1 VLTPGQAAH
10 CRVAEALLRDLPSDS
25 LVTADGAYDTNAVRQ
40 QIQSQGVVPTI
51 PLKRNR
57 L

>member
-1 VLTPGQAAH
+1 MA
-10 CRVAEALLRDLPSDS
+10 DS
-25 LVTADGAYDTNAVRQ
+25 AYDTKAVRQ
-40 QIQSQGVVPTI
+40 QIQSQGVMSTI